1 MEPFLYEPLEPKN
14 CTQKDCGNKDTY
26 KIASLSN
33 GGLQVTAAASDM
45 ELNGYLN
52 EVTTSFF
59 KAKTKR

>member
-1 MEPFLYEPLEPKN
+1 MEPFLYEPLDPKN

-33 GGLQVTAAASDM
+33 GGLQVNVAPDT

-52 EVTTSFF
+52 ELATSFF